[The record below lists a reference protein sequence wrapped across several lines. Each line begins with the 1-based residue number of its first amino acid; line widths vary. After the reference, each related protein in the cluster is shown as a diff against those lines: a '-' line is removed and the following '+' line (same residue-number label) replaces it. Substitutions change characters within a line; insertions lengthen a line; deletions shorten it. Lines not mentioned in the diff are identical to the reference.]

1 MPLLDFFW
9 TLLWFFL
16 FIAWIWLLISIF
28 ADIFRSE
35 MSGLGKAGW
44 VLFVIIIPIL
54 GVLIYLIAH
63 GGDMQSRAMQADANN
78 VAAQNAYIQETSGS
92 GASPADELEKLAN
105 LHQRG
110 ALTDEEFQA
119 EKDKLPS

>member
-110 ALTDEEFQA
+110 AHTDEEFQA